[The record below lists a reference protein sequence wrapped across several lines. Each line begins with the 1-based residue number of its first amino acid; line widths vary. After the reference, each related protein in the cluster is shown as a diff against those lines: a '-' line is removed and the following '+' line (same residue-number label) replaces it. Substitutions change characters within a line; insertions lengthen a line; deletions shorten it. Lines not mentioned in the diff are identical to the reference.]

1 MSDLPRGWI
10 MSTVGQVGEVSLGR
24 QRAPKHHQ
32 GEGMRPYLRVANVFE
47 DRIDTTD
54 VMQMTFSDE
63 EFERYRLRPGDVL
76 LNEGQSPRL
85 LGRPAI
91 YRGQPPDVA
100 FTNSLIRFR
109 AGPSVAPEW
118 ALAVFRHYMRSRR
131 FMRESR
137 ITTNIAHLSAKR
149 FSAVEFPVPPVGEQ
163 QRIVATIEEQFTR
176 LDAGVEALER
186 VREKLKR
193 MRAAVLRAAV
203 TGQLVKDD
211 SMPDVTDTSQDR
223 PLCKP
228 GSRECAQGQSCN
240 ERLDAKNLEYPIDL
254 DLENRSRCM

>member
-1 MSDLPRGWI
+1 M
-10 MSTVGQVGEVSLGR
+10 
-24 QRAPKHHQ
+24 H
-32 GEGMRPYLRVANVFE
+32 PYLRVANVFE

-149 FSAVEFPVPPVGEQ
+149 FSAVEFLSRQSESSSGSSPPSRSSLRGETPES
-163 QRIVATIEEQFTR
+163 RRWNACAR
-176 LDAGVEALER
+176 N
-186 VREKLKR
+186 KR

-203 TGQLVKDD
+203 TGQLVKTIACRMLPTPRKIGA
-211 SMPDVTDTSQDR
+211 SASLGAENVRKANRVTKS
-223 PLCKP
+223 
-228 GSRECAQGQSCN
+228 
-240 ERLDAKNLEYPIDL
+240 
-254 DLENRSRCM
+254 